1 MLRTKPEWFAVT
13 AGSLARTGLSRAER
27 LPLPL
32 PAGPW
37 RRPWR
42 RSFWLFKVRLGGPVH
57 ARARRLF
64 VGMCMCACQPIGG
77 RTSLRGRAS
86 CVRGCLAMPRHR
98 NAPKQKKRKKTDK
111 PNEGWEKDRVP
122 TCTSRILEGRSGT
135 QGNGSGERIST
146 CARDVQTG
154 FVVFGS
160 VGEGRDFEQTT
171 RTLIVVKV
179 DRRSNISLS
188 DADKTNKSLSFS
200 DAARPRTKRGGG
212 GGPER

>member
-1 MLRTKPEWFAVT
+1 MRTKPEWFAVT
-13 AGSLARTGLSRAER
+13 AGSLARTGLSRAEL

-64 VGMCMCACQPIGG
+64 VDMCMCVCQPIGG

-146 CARDVQTG
+146 DHARARRADRVCCLDP
-154 FVVFGS
+154 S
-160 VGEGRDFEQTT
+160 E
-171 RTLIVVKV
+171 KV
-179 DRRSNISLS
+179 EILSNTKQLEHSL
-188 DADKTNKSLSFS
+188 L
-200 DAARPRTKRGGG
+200 
-212 GGPER
+212 